1 MRKDNLDMYM
11 ISEIFSLNRGV
22 CIGVNA
28 ERRTPLDRYMISEIF
43 SLKRCV
49 CIGVNAERQF
59 GHVHDFRDFFS

>member
-1 MRKDNLDMYM
+1 MFELVQMQKDNLDMYM

-28 ERRTPLDRYMISEIF
+28 ER
-43 SLKRCV
+43 
-49 CIGVNAERQF
+49 QF